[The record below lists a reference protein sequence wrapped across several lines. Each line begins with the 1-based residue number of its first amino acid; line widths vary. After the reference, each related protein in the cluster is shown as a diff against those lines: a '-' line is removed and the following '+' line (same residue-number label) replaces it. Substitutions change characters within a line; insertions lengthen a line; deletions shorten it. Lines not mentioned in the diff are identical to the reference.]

1 MNVRLVVMTSTFEAA
16 SGVTAIDTRMCGREQ
31 VTSAYLLEGEEPAL
45 VETGP
50 TTSAGTVVE
59 SLGTLGV
66 GPGDLA
72 HIVVTHIHL
81 DHAGGAGAVAPH
93 FPRATVWVHERGA
106 PHLVDPARL
115 MASAAKIYGEERLH
129 ELFGPVHPLPA
140 ERVRALTDGDR
151 VDLGNRAL
159 EAIYTPGHASHHVC
173 LLDSRSGGV
182 FVGDALGVFLPDVQI
197 LRPATPPPEFHLEQ
211 SVESINRVL
220 RREPS
225 RLLFSHFGPADEPS
239 RLGRLAIRR
248 LERWTE
254 LVDEA
259 MHESDEVATVVQ
271 RLQKGTAEELDTAGG
286 EGQDSIV
293 DRYELLSSYEMN
305 ALGIMRY
312 LRKARESADRSS
324 T

>member
-1 MNVRLVVMTSTFEAA
+1 MTSTFEAA
-16 SGVTAIDTRMCGREQ
+16 SGVTAIDTRMGGRER
-31 VTSAYLLEGEEPAL
+31 VTSAYLLEADEPAL

-50 TTSAGTVVE
+50 TTSAETVVE
-59 SLGTLGV
+59 GLGSLGV
-66 GPGDLA
+66 GPDDLA

-93 FPRATVWVHERGA
+93 FPGATVWVHERGA

-115 MASAAKIYGEERLH
+115 MASATRIYGEERLH

-140 ERVRALTDGDR
+140 ERVRSLTDGDR
-151 VDLGNRAL
+151 IDLGGRSL
-159 EAIYTPGHASHHVC
+159 EALYTPGHASHHVC
-173 LLDSRSGGV
+173 LLDSLSGGV
-182 FVGDALGVFLPDVQI
+182 FVGDALGVFLPDVRI

-220 RREPS
+220 QREPS
-225 RLLFSHFGPADEPS
+225 RLLFSHFGPAEDPGA
-239 RLGRLAIRR
+239 LGTLAIRR

-254 LVDEA
+254 VVEEA
-259 MHESDEVATVVQ
+259 MQESQEVAAVVR
-271 RLQKGTAEELDTAGG
+271 RLRAGTAEELGPVREEERDA
-286 EGQDSIV
+286 IA

-312 LRKARESADRSS
+312 LRKAREAADRSS
-324 T
+324 A